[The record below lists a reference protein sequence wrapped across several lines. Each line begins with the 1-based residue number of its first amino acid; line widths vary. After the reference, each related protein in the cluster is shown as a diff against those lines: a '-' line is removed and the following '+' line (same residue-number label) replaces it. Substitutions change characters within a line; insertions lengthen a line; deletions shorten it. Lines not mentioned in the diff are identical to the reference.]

1 VSYVKGFKMQ
11 VTSNS
16 SDGCDVLLVG
26 YEDEENLGLRYIA
39 AYLSEH
45 GVSVGI
51 EPYNGADSHRK
62 VFERIV
68 RDKPSL
74 VGFSIIFQRMLYDF
88 GELADYLRD
97 NGVSA
102 HFTCGGHFPTVEA
115 EKTLKAIPALDSVIR
130 HEGEETLLELF
141 EELERP
147 ERWPGVSGFVYR
159 EDGGTRVN
167 PPRPLIED
175 LDALPYP
182 TRGAPYLK
190 VRGLNVASIT
200 ASRGCYYDCS
210 FCSVQTFYRE
220 PPGPMRRSRS
230 PENVVDEMEKLF
242 YENGIR
248 IFIFKDDD
256 ISTTG
261 KRQGEWIERFA
272 TELEK
277 RKLTDEIL
285 FRMSCRVDE
294 FDEGKLARFKDV
306 GLTALYLGIESGN
319 EQGLKTYNKRYSVA
333 DVRSSL
339 DVLRR
344 LEIPF
349 EFGFMIF
356 EPGTTPAT
364 MAEDVAFLKDACSD
378 GWTVVDF
385 TKMFPYAGTPI
396 ARKLEDEGR
405 LRGTL
410 ASPDYEYE
418 DRRVSL
424 LQAFFSQAFHF
435 RNFEGAGLVS
445 RLRTAKFDAAI
456 VEKFFYGEYDAE
468 AYAESVRELIK
479 RDNAEVL
486 ETMSLAVRFAAERD
500 ETEMADKWDVL
511 RYFEEGFIAAER
523 HITAE
528 LDRLMAAY
536 GFRFS

>member
-1 VSYVKGFKMQ
+1 MCVAGDSPK
-11 VTSNS
+11 
-16 SDGCDVLLVG
+16 GCDVLLVG

-39 AYLSEH
+39 AYLSGH
-45 GVSVGI
+45 GASVGI
-51 EPYNGADSHRK
+51 EPYKGINSYGDIL
-62 VFERIV
+62 ERIV

-74 VGFSIIFQRMLYDF
+74 VGFSIIFQRMLPEF
-88 GELADYLRD
+88 GELTDYLRD

-102 HFTCGGHFPTVEA
+102 HFTCGGHFPTVEP
-115 EKTLKAIPALDSVIR
+115 EKTLKAIPAMDSVVR

-141 EELERP
+141 KELERP
-147 ERWPGVSGFVYR
+147 ERWPGVNGLVYR
-159 EDGGTRVN
+159 EGGGTRVN
-167 PPRPLIED
+167 APRPLIDD
-175 LDALPYP
+175 LDVLPYP
-182 TRGAPYLK
+182 TRGAPYLRM
-190 VRGLNVASIT
+190 RGLNVASIT

-220 PPGPMRRSRS
+220 PPGPMRRSRT

-242 YENGIR
+242 RENDIR
-248 IFIFKDDD
+248 VFIFKDDD
-256 ISTTG
+256 ISTKG
-261 KRQGEWIERFA
+261 RRQGEWIECFA
-272 TELEK
+272 AGLEK
-277 RKLTDEIL
+277 RRLADEIL

-294 FDEGKLARFKDV
+294 FDERKLAR
-306 GLTALYLGIESGN
+306 L
-319 EQGLKTYNKRYSVA
+319 A
-333 DVRSSL
+333 DVRRSL

-364 MAEDVAFLKDACSD
+364 MAEDIAFLKDACSD

-435 RNFEGAGLVS
+435 RNFEGAGLVN

-456 VEKFFYGEYDAE
+456 VEKFFGGEYDAD
-468 AYAESVRELIK
+468 AYTESVRELIK